1 MDVHIGEMNSTVQ
14 MTDSQAL
21 LSPQILEQIVR
32 IVLQRVRDDDAHRA
46 RVEDERR
53 LRPGVTAKEATTWE

>member
-1 MDVHIGEMNSTVQ
+1 MSAHIGEVNSTVQ
-14 MTDSQAL
+14 ITDSQAL

-32 IVLQRVRDDDAHRA
+32 IVLQRVREDDAHQS

-53 LRPGVTAKEATTWE
+53 LRPGVTKKEGTAWV